1 LPAHARAAAVR
12 EDVCPVRWAGQQAVV
27 TLPEHI
33 DVSNAGQIREE
44 LLSVINR
51 GAASLITGMTATIS
65 CDHAGADAVVRA
77 YQRAVA
83 SGTELRLVV
92 TAPIVRRVLSL
103 NGLDRLV
110 SIYPSLEAA
119 MAARAPTAARAL
131 AATSAETGTGGHA
144 PPRRAERAR
153 VPLQS
158 AAGSSDRPAAAVT
171 PAVLWRLVDAF
182 HDGVAL
188 ADSDGTIVLANRR
201 LEEMFGYEHAEL
213 DGSPVERLIP
223 ADLQAIHRS
232 HRAAYAQ
239 APTAR
244 PMGAGA
250 RLVGLRKDGATVPVE
265 ISLSPVPTAT
275 GHLTLTVIR
284 DVTETRRLP
293 DLADLARATATAE
306 QAHRGQEL
314 LDRISASLSQI
325 GLSLRAAMDLPADVV
340 RQRIAEALE
349 HIDDTIREIRDT
361 ALTTRDLET
370 PPHPA
375 PSNGPG

>member
-1 LPAHARAAAVR
+1 M
-12 EDVCPVRWAGQQAVV
+12 RWAGQQAVV

>member
-1 LPAHARAAAVR
+1 VG
-12 EDVCPVRWAGQQAVV
+12 EDVCPVRWAGRQAVV

-44 LLSVINR
+44 LLLVINR
-51 GAASLITGMTATIS
+51 GAALLVTDMTATIS

-119 MAARAPTAARAL
+119 MAARAAAAAPAP
-131 AATSAETGTGGHA
+131 AATSAGAGTGGPA
-144 PPRRAERAR
+144 PARRAVRAR
-153 VPLQS
+153 VPLRS
-158 AAGSSDRPAAAVT
+158 AAGSSDRRGAAVT

-201 LEEMFGYEHAEL
+201 LGEMFGYQHAEL

-223 ADLQAIHRS
+223 ADLQAIHRG

-239 APTAR
+239 APAAR

-284 DVTETRRLP
+284 DVTETRRVP
-293 DLADLARATATAE
+293 DLADFARAAAAAE
-306 QAHRGQEL
+306 QQAHRGQEL
-314 LDRISASLSQI
+314 LDRISVSLSQI

-340 RQRIAEALE
+340 RQRIAEALG

-361 ALTTRDLET
+361 ALTTGGLGA

-375 PSNGPG
+375 PSGDAG